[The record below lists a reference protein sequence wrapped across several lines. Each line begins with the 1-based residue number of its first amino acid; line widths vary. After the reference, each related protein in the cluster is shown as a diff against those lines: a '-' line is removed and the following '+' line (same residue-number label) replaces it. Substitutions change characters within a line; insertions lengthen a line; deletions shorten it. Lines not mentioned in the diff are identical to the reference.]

1 MKRACGC
8 CQGVSVLTPLDLT
21 NRPGLNALA
30 YRVGT
35 YASFFETMKARL
47 SSPDFSV
54 GGVFPLVGLTTRDSS
69 DPAIAL
75 LDAWAVVADVL
86 TFYQER
92 IANEGFLRTAIEQ
105 QSVINLAGLV
115 GYALRPGVSASV
127 FLAYTLDPGAQ
138 TTIPAG
144 SRVQTMPAQGGLPQS
159 FETSEELDAQGTW
172 NNLAPRVNR
181 PQVITSDSSQ
191 VYVAGVSANLQP
203 NDPVLI
209 VASPPQLR
217 RVASVE
223 MDGAQNRTL
232 VLLVPLDSS
241 SKTKAKLVTVPGA
254 ALDSFGSAV
263 ALAESLSAPP
273 ASHPADSIQ
282 LLRTVAKTFQ
292 PDTDTT
298 PALLRTF
305 NPQLRDLYAGLRE
318 APVTPPLTGEFHALR
333 VQAAPFGNNAPLRP
347 ITNAQGT
354 VVGTEEWPLVGSMSI
369 RITLSNR
376 SEGEIEGE
384 GGRLGR
390 LLDLSKGE
398 GPSALVQITAANV
411 TSRGMVPVKAKKDL
425 KTTIGTWDLE
435 VTTGQS
441 LDVTFKVS
449 RAAVQ
454 HSYKIELTSDGK
466 SMNVTVDEV
475 NPPIEVPLGETA
487 ITQSL
492 GRRTLV
498 SSANGIL
505 IDDEIAVAPDEAATK
520 TLNLDT
526 VYDKIVPGSWVA
538 IERLGNP
545 TPLVTTVLQT
555 NRVSLTNY
563 GMTARV
569 TQLTL
574 NDAWLD
580 PKADLMLDVARNTTV
595 SAQSAQLDLAQEPM
609 TDNVAGQQIELGDL
623 YGGLKSG
630 RWLIVQGE
638 RADIDGVTGAELVM
652 LDNVQQGVQQVP
664 ATDTVPAHD
673 LPGDTTHSFLQLSN
687 PLSYQYKRETTTV
700 SANVVQATHGQSRS
714 EILGSGDG
722 AQELQQFSLHSGP
735 VTYVSASNS
744 SGAQSTLS
752 VQVNGVPWQE
762 VDTLATAGPN
772 DRVYVSQA
780 AATGKRTLTFGT
792 GKNGMRLPTGASNVV
807 ANYRSGIGSSGNASA
822 SQVSLLAS
830 RPLGVKAV
838 INPIPASGGS
848 DGDTTDQARQN
859 APITVASLDRLVS
872 VSDYGDFA
880 RSFAGIGKA
889 SSQSLSDGHRQLV
902 FVTVAGTEDTTID
915 ENSDLYVNLVQAFQD
930 LGDPQLPIEVENC
943 EFMLLVISAQ
953 VNVLPGY
960 DFDQVAP
967 QIRTTLLDTFSFDN
981 QDLAQS
987 IALSQVVSAI
997 QNVSG
1002 VQYVTV
1008 QVFDSIS
1015 QSDTASAAALQ
1026 AKLNELATAQAPKSN
1041 IVVPSAHLDPSTGL
1055 IQPAGLAFLSA
1066 NLPDTLILTEAT
1078 L

>member
-1 MKRACGC
+1 MKPICGC
-8 CQGVSVLTPLDLT
+8 CQGVSAQTPLDLT

-47 SSPDFSV
+47 SSTDFAV
-54 GGVFPLVGLTTRDSS
+54 EGVFPLAGLTARDSS

-92 IANEGFLRTAIEQ
+92 IANEGYLRTAIGQ

-127 FLAYTLDPGAQ
+127 FLAYTLDPDAQ

-144 SRVQTMPAQGGLPQS
+144 SRVQTIPAQGDLPQS
-159 FETSEELDAQGTW
+159 FETSEDLDAQGTW

-181 PQVITSDSSQ
+181 PQVIMSDSSQ
-191 VYVAGVSANLQP
+191 VYVTGVGANLQA
-203 NDPVLI
+203 NDPVLV

-217 RVASVE
+217 RVASIVA
-223 MDGAQNRTL
+223 DGAQNRTL
-232 VLLVPLDSS
+232 VLLSPLSLPS
-241 SKTKAKLVTVPGA
+241 TPTANVVTPPV
-254 ALDSFGSAV
+254 LDSFGSAV
-263 ALAESLSAPP
+263 HLAESLAAPP
-273 ASHPADSIQ
+273 ASHPANSNQ
-282 LLRTVAKTFQ
+282 LPRSVAKTFQ

-298 PALLRTF
+298 PALLEAF
-305 NPQLRDLYAGLRE
+305 NPQLRNLYAGLSE
-318 APVTPPLTGEFHALR
+318 ATVTPPLTGEFHALR

-347 ITNAQGT
+347 ITNAQGI
-354 VVGTEEWPLVGSMSI
+354 VVATEEWPLVGSMSI

-376 SEGEIEGE
+376 SEGEIEKV
-384 GGRLGR
+384 GGIGR
-390 LLDLSKGE
+390 LLDVSTGE
-398 GPSALVQITAANV
+398 GPTALVQISANNIS
-411 TSRGMVPVKAKKDL
+411 SRGIVPIKSGAAPF
-425 KTTIGTWDLE
+425 KTKIGTWELE

-441 LDVTFKVS
+441 LDVTFTV
-449 RAAVQ
+449 AG
-454 HSYKIELTSDGK
+454 HSYKIQLSRDGK
-466 SMNVTVDEV
+466 SMDVTVDGIQ
-475 NPPIEVPLGETA
+475 PAIEVPLGESTVSQ
-487 ITQSL
+487 TV
-492 GRRTLV
+492 GRRTLI
-498 SSANGIL
+498 SSVDGIL
-505 IDDEIAVAPDEAATK
+505 IDDEIAVASTDTAAK
-520 TLNLDT
+520 TLNLDAI
-526 VYDKIVPGSWVA
+526 YDKIIPGSWVA
-538 IERLGNP
+538 IERLGKP
-545 TPLVTTVLQT
+545 TPLVTTVVQA

-580 PKADLMLDVARNTTV
+580 PKTDLMLDVARNTTV
-595 SAQSAQLDLAQEPM
+595 SAQSEQLDLAQEPM
-609 TDNVAGQQIELGDL
+609 TENVAGQQIELGDL

-664 ATDTVPAHD
+664 ATDSVPAHD

-687 PLSYQYKRETTTV
+687 PLSYKYKRETTSV
-700 SANVVQATHGQSRS
+700 SANVVHATHGQSRS

-735 VTYVSASNS
+735 LTYVSAPNS
-744 SGAQSTLS
+744 AGAQSTLS
-752 VQVNGVPWQE
+752 VKVNGVPWRE

-772 DRVYVSQA
+772 DRVYISQA
-780 AATGKRTLTFGT
+780 DAAGKRTVTFGT

-807 ANYRSGIGSSGNASA
+807 AKYRSGIGTSGDASA

-830 RPLGVKAV
+830 RPLAVKAV

-848 DGDTTDQARQN
+848 DGDTTNQARQN
-859 APITVASLDRLVS
+859 APIAVASLDRLVS

-880 RSFAGIGKA
+880 RTFAGIGKA
-889 SSQSLSDGHRQLV
+889 SSQSLSDGHRQIV
-902 FVTVAGTEDTTID
+902 FVTIAGTEGATVD
-915 ENSDLYVNLVQAFQD
+915 ENSDLYLNLVQAFQD

-953 VNVLPGY
+953 VSVLPGY

-981 QDLAQS
+981 QNLAQS

-1008 QVFDSIS
+1008 VVFDSIS

-1026 AKLNELATAQAPKSN
+1026 AKLNELASAQSPKAS
-1041 IVVPSAHLDPSTGL
+1041 IQVPPAQLDLSTGV

-1066 NLPDTLILTEAT
+1066 DIPDTLILTEAT